1 MIPWTEWWF
10 WVLAF
15 LFGIPILAILGD
27 AAAEIA
33 RALRG
38 GSSREIKELRRELQK
53 LREELAEAKAA
64 QKLLELQK
72 KLSERELQRIER
84 QALPEGVA
92 VFLFTD
98 IEDFTEFLE
107 RRGDERAYP
116 LLRKHHEL
124 IRRCAER
131 HGGLVLKELGDGFLL
146 SFSSAKRALLCAAEI
161 RQLWERS
168 GLGEELKVR
177 MGLHAGEPVKDG
189 QDVIGHA
196 VNVAERVMEQAE
208 GGQILVSQLVK
219 ELAGSLEG
227 FQFVDRGERRLKGV
241 KQPLRLYEF
250 EPVRALAYPLD
261 SEIDRELEELER
273 RLREEG
279 L

>member
-1 MIPWTEWWF
+1 MIPWDQSWF
-10 WVLAF
+10 WLIA
-15 LFGIPILAILGD
+15 ILALAVLGE
-27 AAAEIA
+27 ALEGIIK
-33 RALRG
+33 ALRG
-38 GSSREIKELRRELQK
+38 SPKEIKKLQQEIQK
-53 LREELAEAKAA
+53 LREELAEARAS
-64 QKLLELQK
+64 QKLLELQR
-72 KLSERELQRIER
+72 KLSQRELQQIER

-98 IEDFTEFLE
+98 IEGFTTFLE
-107 RRGDERAYP
+107 EHGDERAYP
-116 LLRKHHEL
+116 LLRRHHEL
-124 IRRCAER
+124 IRRSAER
-131 HGGLVLKELGDGFLL
+131 HGGLIIKELGDGFLI

-161 RQLWERS
+161 QQLLERS
-168 GLGEELKVR
+168 GIGEELRVR
-177 MGLHAGEPVKDG
+177 MGLHAGEPIKDG

-196 VNVAERVMEQAE
+196 VNVAERVMDQAE

-227 FQFVDRGERRLKGV
+227 FQFVDRGERRLKGI
-241 KQPLRLYEF
+241 KQPLRLYELQ
-250 EPVRALAYPLD
+250 PVRALAHPLD